1 MAKNI
6 EIRKVEDIIIA
17 IAPREE
23 GEEGYEDFWDAY
35 LINLMDTPIHS
46 VLVNSRGYGEI
57 NGEKRQTSA
66 LRYFWEEIGPL
77 MIVKI
82 EPIHKAVFELASEF
96 WISFSHDNYLYDKQ
110 YVFVTGSL
118 DPMNFTDIPFLDRQG
133 VMIR

>member
-1 MAKNI
+1 MNKHI

-17 IAPREE
+17 IAPRNE

-35 LINLMDTPIHS
+35 LINLYEESIKS
-46 VLVNSRGYGEI
+46 VLVNSQGYGEI
-57 NGEKRQTSA
+57 DGVKRQTSA

-82 EPIHKAVFELASEF
+82 EPVHKAVFELASEY
-96 WISFSHDNYLYDKQ
+96 WISFSYDNYLYDKK
-110 YVFVTGSL
+110 YVFVPGSL
-118 DPMNFTDIPFLDRQG
+118 EPIHFTDIPFLDRQG